1 MAGSGNDAS
10 NTSKGA
16 TETKTDTAANGHAAS
31 EANGSL
37 INGAA
42 DESEKKDG
50 EGEGEDVA
58 PAESVFKLT
67 VKLPHEPYQTEIMV
81 STQEQV
87 QDIRQSI
94 VDTPNTFQY
103 SCFHL
108 EHKGERI
115 NDFIELSEVKD
126 IVQEPLLVL
135 KEDPYTEAQA
145 RMHVV

>member
-16 TETKTDTAANGHAAS
+16 PETKTDNAANGHAAS

-37 INGAA
+37 INGAG
-42 DESEKKDG
+42 DDGEKKDV
-50 EGEGEDVA
+50 EGEDVA

-103 SCFHL
+103 SC
-108 EHKGERI
+108 
-115 NDFIELSEVKD
+115 
-126 IVQEPLLVL
+126 
-135 KEDPYTEAQA
+135 
-145 RMHVV
+145 